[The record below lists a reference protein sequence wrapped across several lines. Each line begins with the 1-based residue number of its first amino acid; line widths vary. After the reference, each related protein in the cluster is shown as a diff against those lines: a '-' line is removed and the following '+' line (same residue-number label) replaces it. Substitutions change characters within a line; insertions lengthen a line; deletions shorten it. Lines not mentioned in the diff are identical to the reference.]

1 MASLLRFHPLV
12 ARDLKAATDWYDGIE
27 IELGNRFRQSVNE
40 RLDSVELFPESYA
53 IVQGTLR
60 VALVNGFPYLIIFE
74 WTLDFTEILGI
85 FHSASDPA
93 KWQRRKR

>member
-1 MASLLRFHPLV
+1 MANPLRFHPLV
-12 ARDLKAATDWYDGIE
+12 AVDLNAATDWYDGIE
-27 IELGNRFRQSVNE
+27 IELGNRFRQCVND

-53 IVQGTLR
+53 IVQGTLQ
-60 VALVNGFPYLIIFE
+60 VALVNGFPYLMIFE
-74 WTLDFTEILGI
+74 WTSKFTEIVGI